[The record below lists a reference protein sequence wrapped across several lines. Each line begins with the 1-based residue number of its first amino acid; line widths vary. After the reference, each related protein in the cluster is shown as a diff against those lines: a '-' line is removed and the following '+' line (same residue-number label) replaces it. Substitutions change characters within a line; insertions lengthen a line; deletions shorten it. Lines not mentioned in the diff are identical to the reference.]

1 MALCLTL
8 AALISSVLQQ
18 HCIACSLDVF
28 VTHAGK
34 DAASPRY
41 ITTMLSLLSRLL
53 FNPSDEPLL
62 KFKDDDGKR
71 IEPKWYLPI
80 IPMVLVNG
88 AEGVLRL
95 RLSAL

>member
-1 MALCLTL
+1 MR
-8 AALISSVLQQ
+8 
-18 HCIACSLDVF
+18 
-28 VTHAGK
+28 AGK

-41 ITTMLSLLSRLL
+41 ITTMLSPLSRLL
-53 FNPSDEPLL
+53 FSLNDEPLL
-62 KFKDDDGKR
+62 KFNHDDGKR
-71 IEPKWYLPI
+71 IEPEWYLPI